1 MTPYGNFDFWENIMK
16 ISELVKIVDATVYA
30 PSNKDVEG
38 EIMGAFASDMMSDV
52 LAFAKI
58 RTYLFPGFATPRQY
72 VRR

>member
-58 RTYLFPGFATPRQY
+58 RTYLFRDFATPKPY
-72 VRR
+72 ARR

>member
-1 MTPYGNFDFWENIMK
+1 MK

-58 RTYLFPGFATPRQY
+58 RTYLFLGFATPRPY
-72 VRR
+72 ARR

>member
-1 MTPYGNFDFWENIMK
+1 MK

-52 LAFAKI
+52 LAFAKN
-58 RTYLFPGFATPRQY
+58 
-72 VRR
+72 

>member
-38 EIMGAFASDMMSDV
+38 EIMGAF
-52 LAFAKI
+52 KI
-58 RTYLFPGFATPRQY
+58 GRAH
-72 VRR
+72 V